1 MRKTTAFV
9 AIAAIAL
16 GMATAAQAQDK
27 RVIGGVV
34 FQSDTFMQTFQ
45 DGMQAAADKAG
56 AQLILAN
63 SETDLNKEAGILDD
77 LTVRGINALVISTFS
92 ADGSVAALS
101 KIVKAGIPVVCA
113 NTCVR
118 EDARQGIVSFL
129 ATKNID
135 LGLKTGEA
143 AAAYIK
149 AKLGGNAKIGILNCD
164 TFPEAC
170 LPRKEGFLKALKDAG
185 VTYEVV
191 SDQTGFLADKALP
204 IAEAMLEANPQINIM
219 WSANEGGTTAE
230 VLAVQSADIGD
241 QVKVFGT
248 DMSGQLAG
256 FLKADN
262 DILQAVTGQA
272 PFQLGYEAVQTAL
285 DALDKKPVPADKTV
299 ATILF
304 QRGDDARIDSF
315 VKTDGRAI
323 FAD

>member
-1 MRKTTAFV
+1 MRKTL
-9 AIAAIAL
+9 AILATAAIAL
-16 GMATAAQAQDK
+16 GIATGANAQDK

-34 FQSDTFMQTFQ
+34 FQSDTFMQTLQ

-56 AQLILAN
+56 VQLILAN
-63 SETDLNKEAGILDD
+63 SETDLTKEASILDD
-77 LTVRGINALVISTFS
+77 MIVRGINALVISPFS
-92 ADGSVAALS
+92 ADGSVAAVS
-101 KIVKAGIPVVCA
+101 KVEKAGIPVVCA

-118 EDARQGIVSFL
+118 ENARKGVVSFL
-129 ATKNID
+129 ATRNID

-143 AAAYIK
+143 AAKYIK
-149 AKLGGNAKIGILNCD
+149 ANLGGSAKIGILNCD

-185 VTYEVV
+185 IKYEVV
-191 SDQTGFLADKALP
+191 SDQTGYLADKALP
-204 IAEAMLEANPQINIM
+204 IAESMLEANPQINLM
-219 WSANEGGTTAE
+219 WAANEGGTTAE
-230 VLAVQSADIGD
+230 VLAVQGAGLGKE
-241 QVKVFGT
+241 VKVFGT

-285 DALDKKPVPADKTV
+285 DALDKKPVEANKTV

-304 QRGDDARIDSF
+304 QRGDTARINSF
-315 VKTDGRAI
+315 VKTEGRAI